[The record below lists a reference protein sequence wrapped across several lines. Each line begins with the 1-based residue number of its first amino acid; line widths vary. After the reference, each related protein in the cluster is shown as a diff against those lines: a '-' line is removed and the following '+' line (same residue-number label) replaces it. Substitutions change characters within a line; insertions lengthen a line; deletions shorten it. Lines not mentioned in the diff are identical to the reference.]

1 MAKVDWITWKT
12 DPKDII
18 NPKRIE
24 EQIDGYYQN
33 FNSYINPVVY
43 EGIKHEVL
51 NGGLDKASLNIIGYS
66 PANESAINIL
76 NDIDEIKSIIE
87 NVKRDVI
94 ISAEEQRQIEK
105 LQLIEA
111 IKNKIIQEEEL
122 KEASI
127 RKEPNRT
134 VEIAELFKERIKRLE
149 ERLTIAKSL

>member
-18 NPKRIE
+18 DPKRIE

-87 NVKRDVI
+87 NIKRDVI

-122 KEASI
+122 KDNSI
-127 RKEPNRT
+127 RKEPTRT
-134 VEIAELFKERIKRLE
+134 VEITEFFKEVRKELV
-149 ERLTIAKSL
+149 

>member
-18 NPKRIE
+18 DPKIVE
-24 EQIDGYYQN
+24 EKIDEYYQN
-33 FNSYINPVVY
+33 YNTYINPVVY

-87 NVKRDVI
+87 NIKREVVN
-94 ISAEEQRQIEK
+94 SAEEQRQVEK

-111 IKNKIIQEEEL
+111 IKNKIIQQEEM
-122 KEASI
+122 KEISI
-127 RKEPNRT
+127 RKDPKEAA
-134 VEIAELFKERIKRLE
+134 EITEFFKERIRRLE
-149 ERLTIAKSL
+149 ERLAIAKSL